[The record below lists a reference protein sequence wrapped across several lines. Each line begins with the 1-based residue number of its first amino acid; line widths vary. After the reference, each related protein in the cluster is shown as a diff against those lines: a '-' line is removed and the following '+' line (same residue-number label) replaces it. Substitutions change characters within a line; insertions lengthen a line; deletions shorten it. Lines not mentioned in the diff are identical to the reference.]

1 MTDNN
6 ISFLGKNNK
15 NNDKKN
21 VSDKNINSDTI
32 ENISNKNTVLD
43 AADKKNI
50 SGKTTTLSA
59 AAKSKQTHT
68 DQNYHQQVSLRD
80 TKKLREQLK
89 ELPTFCKDFFRGIEQ
104 KTTTKTRMGYAS
116 DLRTFFR
123 FLLSANPELS
133 ARQIDAKKNIAI
145 DDNKNQAANDHKDSS
160 DNAAVLDSYIS
171 SISLKDIE
179 SLKPVDIEE
188 YMEYLKLYTY
198 AGRQYSNDERGIHR
212 KIASLKS
219 FYLYYQKRELISNN
233 PTTVIDMPKLHDKE
247 IIRLDSEEVSE
258 LLNLVEHAGDNLTGR
273 KKVFYQ
279 KNKLRNIA
287 IFTLFLGTGIR
298 VSECVVLNIEDV
310 DFKECRIRIIRKG
323 GKEEYVYFGDD
334 VADALENYI
343 DYARSEIVPREGHEH
358 ALFYSIQ
365 RRRMTVQAIEDLVKE
380 YATKVTT
387 FKHITPHKL
396 RSTYGTA
403 LYRQTGDIYLVADVL
418 GHNDVNTT
426 KKHYAAID
434 DDKKRSAAGAVK
446 WGH

>member
-1 MTDNN
+1 MT
-6 ISFLGKNNK
+6 
-15 NNDKKN
+15 
-21 VSDKNINSDTI
+21 DKNINSDTI
-32 ENISNKNTVLD
+32 LD
-43 AADKKNI
+43 AAYKKNI
-50 SGKTTTLSA
+50 SDKTTTLSA
-59 AAKSKQTHT
+59 AAKSKQTQT

-89 ELPTFCKDFFRGIEQ
+89 ELPTFCKDFFRGIEP

-133 ARQIDAKKNIAI
+133 ARQIDTQKNIAI
-145 DDNKNQAANDHKDSS
+145 NDNKNQAANDHADSS
-160 DNAAVLDSYIS
+160 DNAAVLDRYIS
-171 SISLKDIE
+171 GISLKDIE

-219 FYLYYQKRELISNN
+219 FYLYFQKRELISNN

-273 KKVFYQ
+273 KKVFYE

-298 VSECVVLNIEDV
+298 VSECVGLNIEDV

-446 WGH
+446 WGQ